1 MSYSVAYNPRN
12 VLSAY
17 PTAIL
22 AARDR
27 DNQIAKYGNLI
38 KSANPKQR
46 YMAYQSL
53 AEVAPDFQKAQ
64 IERLADNQP
73 QRELLQLQKRFY
85 AGKVS
90 EMERKI
96 PIPSLR
102 EMNFD
107 YGAGAAEEE
116 QLVPEMFAGEEREE
130 QDEPEGGGAAAEGG
144 DEPEGG
150 GGGGGAGGAVRRRA
164 RRMVT
169 RTFETSQENPLFSR
183 RSVEAL
189 DVVPGEGTLADA
201 TKAIERRRG
210 RPKLSAQQREDP
222 ELQAQR
228 SESAKQASVT
238 RRLKGAQL
246 RSLAESL
253 PSVREQVESVRQ
265 EFGGAAAGGAAAARL
280 ASFDE
285 PSDIPLSYDEM
296 IRRGLTEAQTGEF
309 AELFDNPRQAFIDY
323 IVRNPKTG
331 DIAGFRR
338 EVESSLTPKVNRL

>member
-1 MSYSVAYNPRN
+1 MAYSVAYNPRN

-27 DNQIAKYGNLI
+27 DNEIAKYGNLI
-38 KSANPKQR
+38 KSANPRQR

-90 EMERKI
+90 EMERKV
-96 PIPSLR
+96 PIPSLM

-107 YGAGAAEEE
+107 FAGGAAEEE
-116 QLVPEMFAGEEREE
+116 QLYPAMFAGGEGRERE
-130 QDEPEGGGAAAEGG
+130 EPEGGGGAAEEEG

-150 GGGGGAGGAVRRRA
+150 AGGGGAGGAVRRRA

-189 DVVPGEGTLADA
+189 DIVPGEGTLADA
-201 TKAIERRRG
+201 TKAIERRGRG
-210 RPKLSAQQREDP
+210 RPKLTAEQRQDP

-228 SESAKQASVT
+228 SFSAQQGAVT
-238 RRLKGAQL
+238 RKVKGMKEPSESVEERLQL
-246 RSLAESL
+246 
-253 PSVREQVESVRQ
+253 VRE
-265 EFGGAAAGGAAAARL
+265 EFGGAAAGRL

-285 PSDIPLSYDEM
+285 PSDTPLSYDEM

-309 AELFDNPRQAFIDY
+309 AELFEDPRQAFIDY
-323 IVRNPKTG
+323 IARNPRTG
-331 DIAGFRR
+331 NIAGFRR
-338 EVESSLTPKVNRL
+338 EVESALTPTVSRM

>member
-1 MSYSVAYNPRN
+1 MAYSVAYNPRN

-90 EMERKI
+90 EMERKV
-96 PIPSLR
+96 PIPSLM

-107 YGAGAAEEE
+107 YGASASEE
-116 QLVPEMFAGEEREE
+116 QLYPEMFAGREGEE
-130 QDEPEGGGAAAEGG
+130 DEPEGGGAAEEG
-144 DEPEGG
+144 DEPPS
-150 GGGGGAGGAVRRRA
+150 GGGGAGGAVRRRA
-164 RRMVT
+164 RRMVS
-169 RTFETSQENPLFSR
+169 RTFETTQENPLFSR
-183 RSVEAL
+183 RSIEPV

-201 TKAIERRRG
+201 TKAIERRGRG
-210 RPKLSAQQREDP
+210 RPKLTAQQREDP
-222 ELQAQR
+222 ELQAAR
-228 SESAKQASVT
+228 SLSAKQGSVT
-238 RRLKGAQL
+238 RKVKGMTSPSESVAEQL
-246 RSLAESL
+246 RQI
-253 PSVREQVESVRQ
+253 RE
-265 EFGGAAAGGAAAARL
+265 EFGGAVAGGGAAP
-280 ASFDE
+280 E
-285 PSDIPLSYDEM
+285 YPLDYDEM
-296 IRRGLTEAQTGEF
+296 IRRGLAQAQTGEF
-309 AELFDNPRQAFIDY
+309 DEIFDNPREEFIQY
-323 IVRNPKTG
+323 LRRNPRTG
-331 DIAGFRR
+331 DIEGFRR
-338 EVESSLTPKVNRL
+338 EVERRSERTVGMM